1 MERGEAN
8 NIDPLIA
15 QRLEGPHNR
24 SSWPEWI
31 NSAFLK
37 DIETV
42 YAAIAHGPK
51 VGGDEIN
58 AELGRWV
65 NIISYVL
72 DNSLDGTLNEIQARE
87 LIARTKTVVSFLLKE
102 PTAGGLVFAREVRH
116 EILMDI
122 YRAEP
127 ISRHI
132 IKITN
137 GSPSFAVVLGVAAS
151 AILLLILAMILPP
164 ILNLLGVH
172 PLLYIDRSFSAQT
185 PPALGAAALAA
196 FLGAIASI
204 LIRLE
209 RFEARRAIDPKLLF
223 LNAFFRPF
231 VGMLLGLFVIG
242 VQGIGLFSIGTGNSD
257 PGQSKFSLFLMVVG
271 FLAGFSERLAGDIV
285 GTVEGSLLSDKAK
298 GGSGPVT

>member
-164 ILNLLGVH
+164 I
-172 PLLYIDRSFSAQT
+172 
-185 PPALGAAALAA
+185 
-196 FLGAIASI
+196 
-204 LIRLE
+204 
-209 RFEARRAIDPKLLF
+209 FESPWCSSTAVY
-223 LNAFFRPF
+223 RPF
-231 VGMLLGLFVIG
+231 VFRPDAT
-242 VQGIGLFSIGTGNSD
+242 GIGSGGACRLFRRDSKHFD
-257 PGQSKFSLFLMVVG
+257 PPRAV
-271 FLAGFSERLAGDIV
+271 R
-285 GTVEGSLLSDKAK
+285 
-298 GGSGPVT
+298 GPTRN

>member
-72 DNSLDGTLNEIQARE
+72 DNSLDGTLNEGTRIDCE
-87 LIARTKTVVSFLLKE
+87 NE
-102 PTAGGLVFAREVRH
+102 N
-116 EILMDI
+116 
-122 YRAEP
+122 
-127 ISRHI
+127 SR
-132 IKITN
+132 
-137 GSPSFAVVLGVAAS
+137 
-151 AILLLILAMILPP
+151 
-164 ILNLLGVH
+164 
-172 PLLYIDRSFSAQT
+172 
-185 PPALGAAALAA
+185 
-196 FLGAIASI
+196 
-204 LIRLE
+204 
-209 RFEARRAIDPKLLF
+209 
-223 LNAFFRPF
+223 
-231 VGMLLGLFVIG
+231 
-242 VQGIGLFSIGTGNSD
+242 
-257 PGQSKFSLFLMVVG
+257 
-271 FLAGFSERLAGDIV
+271 
-285 GTVEGSLLSDKAK
+285 LLSAEGADGRRISLCAR
-298 GGSGPVT
+298 GQA